1 MLRRLYIC
9 FVAMVVCLMV
19 QQPACAMKAD
29 DGVAKG
35 QESCLV
41 GSQVFFSHDG
51 LLSQAPSVPQMAT
64 GRTESVDRVSGRRTG
79 FDGASSCGTVR
90 TVSNTTIGCAS
101 QLHGTACLIHVPPCD
116 YYVFTLRKLLI

>member
-19 QQPACAMKAD
+19 QQPACAMEAD
-29 DGVAKG
+29 GGVAKG

-51 LLSQAPSVPQMAT
+51 LLSQAPSVPQMVSDRAEGESRVT
-64 GRTESVDRVSGRRTG
+64 GRRLVISVSGCCAAVRTVE
-79 FDGASSCGTVR
+79 DGTICCVSQYHGTVR
-90 TVSNTTIGCAS
+90 
-101 QLHGTACLIHVPPCD
+101 LIHVPPCD